1 MARKKNKRKVKRNL
15 KHGGLQGLSPG
26 FDKKRAWEAVKGGGI
41 LVLTA
46 VGGGFLGAAIG
57 KHSFFLGIPVAMTG
71 KYFDNEYI
79 VAAGLGMSVANGFQ
93 NATKPLSGTNGVDGF
108 DAKQMA
114 QDAKDRV
121 SKFFDNFKD
130 KLYISP
136 EQPVDPS
143 LQVPATTSASDGST
157 NGLGANE
164 NVQYFINPMSTND
177 LDLSAM
183 ERVEQ
188 QIAAMNHGTSGLED
202 IDREF

>member
-15 KHGGLQGLSPG
+15 KHGGLQGISPD
-26 FDKKRAWEAVKGGGI
+26 FDKKRVWEAVKGGGI

-46 VGGGFLGAAIG
+46 VGGGFLGAAVG
-57 KHSFFLGIPVAMTG
+57 KHSFFLGIPVAMAG

-93 NATKPLSGTNGVDGF
+93 NTTKPLSGTNGVDGF
-108 DAKQMA
+108 DVKQMT

-121 SKFFDNFKD
+121 SKFFENFKE
-130 KLYISP
+130 KLYIAP
-136 EQPVDPS
+136 TEVIDPS
-143 LQVPATTSASDGST
+143 VQVPANTSASDGST
-157 NGLGANE
+157 SGLGASE

-188 QIAAMNHGTSGLED
+188 QIASMNRGTSGLED

>member
-1 MARKKNKRKVKRNL
+1 MGRKKNKRKVKRNW
-15 KHGGLQGLSPG
+15 KQGGLQGIPSG
-26 FDKKRAWEAVKGGGI
+26 FDKERAWEAVKGGGI

-57 KHSFFLGIPVAMTG
+57 KHSFILGIPVAMAG
-71 KYFDNEYI
+71 KYYNNEYI

-93 NATKPLSGTNGVDGF
+93 NANKPLSGTGEVDGF
-108 DAKQMA
+108 DVKQMA

-121 SKFFDNFKD
+121 GKFFDNFKE
-130 KLYISP
+130 KLYMSP
-136 EQPVDPS
+136 ADSTDSKAP
-143 LQVPATTSASDGST
+143 TSDGST
-157 NGLGANE
+157 NGLAGNE
-164 NVQYFINPMSTND
+164 NVQYFINPMSTKD

-188 QIAAMNHGTSGLED
+188 QVAALNRGTNGLED